1 MLKSRLERIQ
11 LIIVY
16 FVLSLMVVVC
26 VFPLYLMMTGGFK
39 DNAELITMEQTLWPR
54 QLDLR
59 KYFKLFNRY
68 PYWRN
73 LFNSAFVSG
82 SRTLLVVFLCSL
94 AGFAFAKYPFPGRKL
109 FFAVLLGMMMVP
121 FQSIVI
127 PSYLLISA
135 FGWLNTYYGLII
147 PMAVPP
153 FGTFLMRQYISGAV
167 PDEIL
172 ASARVDGCSEFKI
185 FWLIVL
191 PMVKPG
197 VLIVSVLT
205 LMMSWREFLWP
216 FVVVNKEEMFT
227 TPLVVQAIAAGG
239 IYSDFGVA
247 LAASTLG
254 TLPLLIFFFIVQ
266 KRFILNLMSG
276 ILKQ

>member
-1 MLKSRLERIQ
+1 MSKSRQERIQ
-11 LIIVY
+11 LIILY

-109 FFAVLLGMMMVP
+109 FFAVLLGTMMVP

-127 PSYLLISA
+127 PSYLLINT

-153 FGTFLMRQYISGAV
+153 LGTFLMRQYISGAV

-172 ASARVDGCSEFKI
+172 ASARVDGCSEFRI

-205 LMMSWREFLWP
+205 LMMSWKEFLWP
-216 FVVVNKEEMFT
+216 FVIVNKEEMFT